1 MLEKENFTF
10 RKRGIMAKRKGYA
23 TPEQQAQANKRYYES
38 NEEAVLKRRIRN
50 YRSSGKTFILNYA
63 SETDLKEYEGY
74 IKARR
79 KELEEGS
86 Q

>member
-1 MLEKENFTF
+1 
-10 RKRGIMAKRKGYA
+10 MAKRKGYA

-63 SETDLKEYEGY
+63 TEADLLEYDEY
-74 IKARR
+74 IKTRR
-79 KELEEGS
+79 KDLEEGN

>member
-1 MLEKENFTF
+1 MA
-10 RKRGIMAKRKGYA
+10 RKAYS

-50 YRSSGKTFILNYA
+50 YRSSGKTFILNYG
-63 SETDLKEYEGY
+63 SETDLKEYEEY
-74 IKARR
+74 IKERR
-79 KELEEGS
+79 KDLEEGN

>member
-1 MLEKENFTF
+1 MA
-10 RKRGIMAKRKGYA
+10 RKAYS

-63 SETDLKEYEGY
+63 NETDLKEYEGY
-74 IKARR
+74 IKTRR
-79 KELEEGS
+79 KELEECN

>member
-1 MLEKENFTF
+1 MA
-10 RKRGIMAKRKGYA
+10 RKAYS

-63 SETDLKEYEGY
+63 TEADLLEYEGY
-74 IKARR
+74 IKRKR
-79 KELEEGS
+79 KELEEGN

>member
-1 MLEKENFTF
+1 MA
-10 RKRGIMAKRKGYA
+10 RKAYS

-50 YRSSGKTFILNYA
+50 YRSGGKTFILNYA
-63 SETDLKEYEGY
+63 TEADLLEYEEY
-74 IKARR
+74 IKKRR
-79 KELEEGS
+79 KDLEEGN

>member
-1 MLEKENFTF
+1 
-10 RKRGIMAKRKGYA
+10 MAKRKGYA

-50 YRSSGKTFILNYA
+50 YRSSGKVFILNYA
-63 SETDLKEYEGY
+63 TEAELQEYEAH
-74 IKARR
+74 IKSRR
-79 KELEEGS
+79 KKLEEGN

>member
-1 MLEKENFTF
+1 MA
-10 RKRGIMAKRKGYA
+10 RKAYS

-63 SETDLKEYEGY
+63 NETDLKEYEGY
-74 IKARR
+74 IKTRR
-79 KELEEGS
+79 KELEEGN

>member
-1 MLEKENFTF
+1 
-10 RKRGIMAKRKGYA
+10 MAKRKGYA

-63 SETDLKEYEGY
+63 NETDLKEYEEY
-74 IKARR
+74 MKKRR
-79 KELEEGS
+79 KDLEEGN

>member
-1 MLEKENFTF
+1 
-10 RKRGIMAKRKGYA
+10 MAKRKGYA

-38 NEEAVLKRRIRN
+38 SEEAVLKRRIRN
-50 YRSSGKTFILNYA
+50 YRSNAKTFILNYA
-63 SETDLKEYEGY
+63 SEADLKEHEAH

-79 KELEEGS
+79 RQLEEGN